1 MSKFK
6 IPFNDLGKRS
16 EDLVN
21 QESVIVANVLK
32 SGWFI
37 HGPNV
42 EKFEI
47 EFASFLNAQ
56 YVVTVGNGTDALLIA
71 LKTLDVGI
79 GDYVAIAPNAGF
91 YAATA
96 VLSLGAIPV
105 YVDID
110 PQTYNMAVED
120 LARVLIEHEIKT
132 VVFTSLYGNTSGLV
146 EVSELLK
153 IHNIPLIEDCAQ
165 STGAMTLLGRS
176 GSIATIS
183 TFSFYP
189 TKNLAA
195 IGDGGAISTNSKEHF
210 ESIKSIKQYGW
221 DKNEKYRVLRLGQNS
236 RMDEIQAAILNFR
249 LQFLFQDNQKR
260 VEIAIRYRDALPAEA
275 GLIRIQ
281 NDGSHVAHLCVLESE
296 HQKMLSNHLES
307 HGVQTVVHYPILDV
321 DQPVITSSKLNTRE
335 VPNAKKL
342 AKMILSLPNSPTLSE
357 PEVETV
363 QIALQ
368 KIGF

>member
-1 MSKFK
+1 MPKFK

-16 EDLVN
+16 EELLN
-21 QESVIVANVLK
+21 QESAIVANVLK

-37 HGPNV
+37 QGPNV
-42 EKFEI
+42 EQFEKD
-47 EFASFLNAQ
+47 FASFLDSQ
-56 YVVTVGNGTDALLIA
+56 YVVTVGNGSDALLIA
-71 LKTLDVGI
+71 LKALDVGI
-79 GDYVAIAPNAGF
+79 GDCVAIAPNAGF

-96 VLSLGAIPV
+96 VLALGAIPV

-120 LARVLIEHEIKT
+120 LARVQIEHEIKV
-132 VVFTSLYGNTSGLV
+132 VVFTSLYGNTSGLI
-146 EVSELLK
+146 EVSEFLK

-165 STGAMTLLGRS
+165 STGALTLLGRS

-195 IGDGGAISTNSKEHF
+195 VGDGGAISTNSQEHF

-249 LQFLFQDNQKR
+249 LQFLLQDNKKR
-260 VEIAIRYRDALPAEA
+260 VEIAIRYRDALPADA
-275 GLIRIQ
+275 GLIGIK
-281 NDGSHVAHLCVLESE
+281 NDGSHVAHLCVVESE
-296 HQKMLSNHLES
+296 HQEMLTNHLES

-321 DQPVITSSKLNTRE
+321 DQPVITDSKMKTRE
-335 VPNAKKL
+335 VQNAKKM
-342 AKMILSLPNSPTLSE
+342 AKQILSLPNSPTLTESE
-357 PEVETV
+357 IETV
-363 QIALQ
+363 EMALQ
-368 KIGF
+368 KVRF